1 MTAKVIERKRNMV
14 KRFLLIAV
22 TLCVLI
28 APVGV
33 FGQDREAIDVVRKMS
48 KAFSGI
54 AKSASPAVVGIKAE
68 KVSRK
73 STSQSPYGQNNID
86 PFQDDFF
93 EFFRKKQP
101 DSYPRQPQQKS
112 PAQIAQGTGFIISED
127 GYILTNNH
135 MVGNSE
141 EIVVTL
147 SDGTE
152 LEAKV
157 IGTDPDSDV
166 AVIKIEKDGLTYLEM
181 ADSDELEVGE
191 WVIAIGNPFGLSH
204 TVTAGIVSAKG
215 RNIGL
220 STYEDFIQTDAAINP
235 GNSGGP
241 LLNLDAKVIGINTA
255 IVSQVRSYP
264 GIGLAIPINM
274 AKAICEQ
281 LIQGGT
287 VIRGFLGVSLQE
299 LTPDLADNF
308 GLENNKGALLADVTT
323 DSAADKAGLKQGDVI
338 VEFDGHVVEDKD
350 SFRNK
355 VAITKPGTKI
365 KVVAI
370 RNGKK
375 RKFTVVLDERPTNLG
390 FASRQS
396 EIATDIGFTVQDLTA
411 DVGKQLGY
419 EGMRGVIISSVESA
433 SYASKMGLTAGLLI
447 LEVNREPIS
456 NVREF
461 NEQIKI
467 DAENGSIL
475 LLVTN
480 GRFAQYVP
488 IKVDAK

>member
-1 MTAKVIERKRNMV
+1 MTTRVIEQRQNVSK
-14 KRFLLIAV
+14 KLFIIFV
-22 TLCVLI
+22 TLFVT
-28 APVGV
+28 AMPMGV
-33 FGQDREAIDVVRKMS
+33 FAQDEDSIDALRKMS
-48 KAFSGI
+48 RAFSGI
-54 AKSASPAVVGIKAE
+54 AKTASPAVVGIKVE
-68 KVSRK
+68 KQPLK
-73 STSQSPYGQNNID
+73 STGPYSQNNVD

-93 EFFRKKQP
+93 DFFFKQQP
-101 DSYPRQPQQKS
+101 DAYPKQPQQKS
-112 PAQIAQGTGFIISED
+112 PTQTAQGTGFIISKD

-135 MVGNSE
+135 VASNAA
-141 EIVVTL
+141 EILVTL

-152 LEAKV
+152 LSAKV

-166 AVIKIEKDGLTYLEM
+166 AVIKIERNDLPYLEM
-181 ADSDELEVGE
+181 ANSDELEVGE

-241 LLNLDAKVIGINTA
+241 LLNLDGKVVGINTA
-255 IVSQVRSYP
+255 IISEVRSYA

-281 LIQGGT
+281 IIQGGT
-287 VIRGFLGVSLQE
+287 VVRGYLGVSLQD
-299 LTPDLADNF
+299 LTPELAESF
-308 GLENNKGALLADVTT
+308 GLANNKGALLADVTK
-323 DSAADKAGLKQGDVI
+323 DSSADKAGLQQGDVI
-338 VEFDGHVVEDKD
+338 IEFDGQAVEDKD

-355 VAITKPGTKI
+355 VAITKPGTKC
-365 KVVAI
+365 KVVAM
-370 RNGKK
+370 RNGKE
-375 RKFTVVLDERPTNLG
+375 RTFTVVLDERPTNLG
-390 FASRQS
+390 FASQQS
-396 EIATDIGFTVQDLTA
+396 EIATDIGFMVQDLAA
-411 DVGKQLGY
+411 DVAKQLGY

-447 LEVNREPIS
+447 LEVNRVPVS
-456 NVREF
+456 SVREF
-461 NEQIKI
+461 NEQIKL

-488 IKVDAK
+488 IKIEPK

>member
-1 MTAKVIERKRNMV
+1 MTTDVIEQRGNMS
-14 KRFLLIAV
+14 KRFMLIIAALFVLAV
-22 TLCVLI
+22 PTSI
-28 APVGV
+28 FAEDENGI
-33 FGQDREAIDVVRKMS
+33 EALKQTSR
-48 KAFSGI
+48 AFSGI
-54 AKSASPAVVGIKAE
+54 AKSASPAVVGIKVE
-68 KVSRK
+68 KK
-73 STSQSPYGQNNID
+73 SQDSTSPYGQNKVD
-86 PFQDDFF
+86 PFGDDFYD
-93 EFFRKKQP
+93 FFFKRQP
-101 DSYPRQPQQKS
+101 DNYSRQPQQKAPS
-112 PAQIAQGTGFIISED
+112 EVAQGSGFIISKD

-135 MVGNSE
+135 VAGNSD
-141 EIVVTL
+141 EILVTL

-152 LEAKV
+152 LKAKV

-166 AVIKIEKDGLTYLEM
+166 AVIKIERDNLPYLEM
-181 ADSDELEVGE
+181 ADSDSLEVGE

-215 RNIGL
+215 RNVGL

-241 LLNLDAKVIGINTA
+241 LLNLDGKVIGINTA
-255 IVSQVRSYP
+255 IISQARSYA

-274 AKAICEQ
+274 AKAICDQ

-287 VIRGFLGVSLQE
+287 VVRGYLGVSLQD
-299 LTPDLADNF
+299 LTPELAESF
-308 GLENNKGALLADVTT
+308 GLESNKGALLADVTT
-323 DSAADKAGLKQGDVI
+323 DSSADKAGLRQGDVI
-338 VEFDGHVVEDKD
+338 TEYDGQVIEDKD

-355 VAITKPGTKI
+355 VAITKPGTKV

-370 RNGKK
+370 RDGKE
-375 RKFTVVLDERPTNLG
+375 RTFTVILDERPTNLG
-390 FASRQS
+390 FASKQS
-396 EIATDIGFTVQDLTA
+396 EIATNIGFTVQDLTA
-411 DVGKQLGY
+411 DIAKQLGY

-447 LEVNREPIS
+447 LEVNRVPIS

-467 DAENGSIL
+467 DAENGSVL

-488 IKVDAK
+488 IKVDKK

>member
-1 MTAKVIERKRNMV
+1 MS
-14 KRFLLIAV
+14 KRFLLIIAA
-22 TLCVLI
+22 LFVL
-28 APVGV
+28 GV
-33 FGQDREAIDVVRKMS
+33 PTSIFAEGENGIEALKQTS
-48 KAFSGI
+48 KAFSGV
-54 AKSASPAVVGIKAE
+54 AKTASPAVVGIKVE
-68 KVSRK
+68 KK
-73 STSQSPYGQNNID
+73 SQDNTSPYGQNKVD
-86 PFQDDFF
+86 PFGDDFYD
-93 EFFRKKQP
+93 FFFKRQP
-101 DSYPRQPQQKS
+101 DNYPRQPQEKAPS
-112 PAQIAQGTGFIISED
+112 EVAQGSGFIISKD

-135 MVGNSE
+135 VAGNSD
-141 EIVVTL
+141 EILVTL

-152 LEAKV
+152 LNAKV

-166 AVIKIEKDGLTYLEM
+166 AVIKIERDNLPYLEM

-241 LLNLDAKVIGINTA
+241 LLNLDGKVIGINTA
-255 IVSQVRSYP
+255 IVSQVRSYA

-287 VIRGFLGVSLQE
+287 VVRGYLGASLQD
-299 LTPDLADNF
+299 LTPELAESF
-308 GLENNKGALLADVTT
+308 GLENNKGALLVDITK
-323 DSAADKAGLKQGDVI
+323 DSAADKAGLLQGDVV
-338 VEFDGHVVEDKD
+338 VEFDDQIIEDKD

-355 VAITKPGTKI
+355 VAITKPGTKVKI
-365 KVVAI
+365 VAI
-370 RNGKK
+370 RGGK
-375 RKFTVVLDERPTNLG
+375 RRIFSVILDERPTTNLG
-390 FASRQS
+390 FVSQQS
-396 EIATDIGFTVQDLTA
+396 EIATDVGFMVQDITA
-411 DVGKQLGY
+411 DVAKQLGY
-419 EGMRGVIISSVESA
+419 EGMRGVVISSVESA

-447 LEVNREPIS
+447 LEVNRVPIG

-488 IKVDAK
+488 IKVDKK

>member
-1 MTAKVIERKRNMV
+1 MTTEVIEQRENMSKRI
-14 KRFLLIAV
+14 LLIV
-22 TLCVLI
+22 VSLFILTVPI
-28 APVGV
+28 GV
-33 FGQDREAIDVVRKMS
+33 FAQDKDCIEALRKTS
-48 KAFSGI
+48 RAFSGI

-68 KVSRK
+68 KKVRK
-73 STSQSPYGQNNID
+73 SPSPYSQNNID

-93 EFFRKKQP
+93 DFFFEKQP
-101 DSYPRQPQQKS
+101 DTYPRQPQQKT
-112 PAQIAQGTGFIISED
+112 PARITQGTGFIISED

-135 MVGNSE
+135 VAGNSE
-141 EIVVTL
+141 GIVVTL
-147 SDGTE
+147 SDGRE
-152 LEAKV
+152 LDAKV

-166 AVIKIEKDGLTYLEM
+166 AVIKIEGDDLSYLEM
-181 ADSDELEVGE
+181 ADSDKLEVGE
-191 WVIAIGNPFGLSH
+191 WVVAIGNPFGLSH
-204 TVTAGIVSAKG
+204 TVTVGIVSAKG

-220 STYEDFIQTDAAINP
+220 SKYEDFIQTDAAINP

-241 LLNLDAKVIGINTA
+241 LLNLDGKVIGINTA
-255 IVSQVRSYP
+255 IVSQVRSYA

-274 AKAICEQ
+274 AKVICEQ

-287 VIRGFLGVSLQE
+287 VVRGYLGVSLQE
-299 LTPDLADNF
+299 LTPELAESF
-308 GLENNKGALLADVTT
+308 GLENNRGALIADVTK
-323 DSAADKAGLKQGDVI
+323 DSAAEKAGLEQGDVV
-338 VEFDGHVVEDKD
+338 VEFDDYVVGDKD
-350 SFRNK
+350 SFRNR
-355 VAITKPGTKI
+355 VAITKPGTKV

-370 RNGKK
+370 RGGKK
-375 RKFTVVLDERPTNLG
+375 RKFTVVLDEMPTNLG
-390 FASRQS
+390 FASQQS

-411 DVGKQLGY
+411 DIAKQLGY

-433 SYASKMGLTAGLLI
+433 SSASKMGLTAGLLI
-447 LEVNREPIS
+447 LEVNREPVG

-488 IKVDAK
+488 IRVDAE

>member
-1 MTAKVIERKRNMV
+1 MTAEVIEQRGNMS
-14 KRFLLIAV
+14 KRFLLIVAA
-22 TLCVLI
+22 LFVLALPTSI
-28 APVGV
+28 FARDEDGL
-33 FGQDREAIDVVRKMS
+33 EALKKTS

-54 AKSASPAVVGIKAE
+54 VRKASPAVVGIRAE
-68 KVSRK
+68 KTSRK
-73 STSQSPYGQNNID
+73 STSPYGQNNVD
-86 PFQDDFF
+86 PFQDDLF
-93 EFFRKKQP
+93 EFFFQKQP
-101 DSYPRQPQQKS
+101 DTYPRQPQQKS
-112 PAQIAQGTGFIISED
+112 PTETIQGTGFIISQD

-135 MVGNSE
+135 VAGNSD
-141 EIVVTL
+141 EILVAL

-152 LEAKV
+152 LKAKV

-166 AVIKIEKDGLTYLEM
+166 AVIKIDKDNLPYLEM

-241 LLNLDAKVIGINTA
+241 LLNLDGKVIGINTA
-255 IVSQVRSYP
+255 IVSQVRSYA

-287 VIRGFLGVSLQE
+287 VVRGYLGVTLQD
-299 LTPDLADNF
+299 LTPDLAESF
-308 GLENNKGALLADVTT
+308 GLENNKGALLADVTK
-323 DSAADKAGLKQGDVI
+323 DSAAEKAGLQQGDVV
-338 VEFDGHVVEDKD
+338 VEFDDQVIEDKD

-355 VAITKPGTKI
+355 VAITKPGTKVKI
-365 KVVAI
+365 VAI
-370 RNGKK
+370 RGGKK
-375 RKFTVVLDERPTNLG
+375 RSFSVILDERPTTNLG
-390 FASRQS
+390 FASQQS
-396 EIATDIGFTVQDLTA
+396 EIATDIGFMVQDLAA
-411 DVGKQLGY
+411 DVAKQLGY
-419 EGMRGVIISSVESA
+419 EDMRGVIISSVESA

-447 LEVNREPIS
+447 LEVNRVPIS

-488 IKVDAK
+488 IKVDKK